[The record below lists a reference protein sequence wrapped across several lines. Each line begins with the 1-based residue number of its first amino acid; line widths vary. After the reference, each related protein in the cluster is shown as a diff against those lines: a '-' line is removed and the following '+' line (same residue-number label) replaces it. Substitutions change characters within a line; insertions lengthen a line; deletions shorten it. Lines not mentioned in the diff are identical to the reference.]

1 MEHIFLFI
9 LAILIMVIVDI
20 VFGVDIY
27 RSYRKKIFTL
37 VEAKF
42 WAKQLAIMSVPFF
55 LIMIT
60 GVILLLVL

>member
-27 RSYRKKIFTL
+27 RSYCKKIFTL

-42 WAKQLAIMSVPFF
+42 WAKQLAIMSIPFF
-55 LIMIT
+55 LIMVT
-60 GVILLLVL
+60 GLVLCTVL